1 MLLQRNKVVETT
13 TLLEEIQQNS
23 TRENKVIKEL
33 KKEDRQTWEDNRI
46 IYVSRRIYIPNNRKI

>member
-33 KKEDRQTWEDNRI
+33 KKDRQTWENNGIVYINRK
-46 IYVSRRIYIPNNRKI
+46 IYIPNNKKI